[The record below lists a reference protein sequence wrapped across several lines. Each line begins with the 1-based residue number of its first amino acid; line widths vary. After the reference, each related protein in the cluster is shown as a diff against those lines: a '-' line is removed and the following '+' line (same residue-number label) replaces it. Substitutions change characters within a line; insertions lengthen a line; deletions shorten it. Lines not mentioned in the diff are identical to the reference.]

1 MNRRFIRFLLLF
13 AALWLPVQTMAGMSV
28 SVCMNME
35 SHGGMAAHQEQGVAD
50 AAAAMPCHEAMDEQH
65 AAHPD
70 NGCDNCE
77 ICHLASAGFMPSAAI
92 SNLPCRRSA
101 RVSTRVLIAA
111 PPSFIAEPPQHPPRQ
126 TAPESSSGWRP
137 GLARAPRFVA
147 FGSST

>member
-77 ICHLASAGFMPSAAI
+77 ICHLASAGFMPSCHFEPA
-92 SNLPCRRSA
+92 LPPLGKRFDA
-101 RVSTRVLIAA
+101 VLIAA

-126 TAPESSSGWRP
+126 SA
-137 GLARAPRFVA
+137 
-147 FGSST
+147 